1 MRMAGLEPARCCHR
15 KILSLV
21 RLPIPPHPL
30 NPITKSDLTTK
41 IIISSF
47 AEGVKKFLEKGE
59 KTMYAITMAM
69 EGKGI

>member
-30 NPITKSDLTTK
+30 NPINKSDFTTK

-47 AEGVKKFLEKGE
+47 AGGVKKFLEKGE
-59 KTMYAITMAM
+59 KTMYAIIMPM
-69 EGKGI
+69 KGKGI